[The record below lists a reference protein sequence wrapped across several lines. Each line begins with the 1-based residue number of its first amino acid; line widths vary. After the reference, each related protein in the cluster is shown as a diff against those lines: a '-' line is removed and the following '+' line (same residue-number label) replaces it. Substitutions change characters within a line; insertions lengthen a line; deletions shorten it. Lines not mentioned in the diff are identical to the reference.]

1 MAFHPTE
8 LLDVLPAPEA
18 DCLVAYSGGMDSHV
32 LLHAMAE
39 LRNTGKFIGTLAA
52 IHVNHG
58 LNLGA
63 DNWAEHCAKV
73 CKDLGIPLITVS
85 VSVDRDGKGLEQA
98 AREARHKAFADA
110 MVQMDEGCRLL
121 LAHHQDDQVETQIFR
136 IMRGTGIRG
145 LAGIHTSRAFA
156 NGSMV
161 RPLLGYT
168 RGVLKE
174 YATAQGLDWVEDDS
188 NRNEMLD
195 RNFLRQRVLPE
206 LETRWP
212 GYRKSLQRLAGL
224 AEESQALLREVGE
237 EDLLRVSDFPHR
249 LSIAKLLVFSP
260 ARQRN
265 IVRTWL
271 LIMEANEAILAPDHY
286 VVERIFAEIIPAAQ
300 DAEPVVTWS
309 KAGQVMEIRRFADY
323 VYAVLPL
330 EIPQSRNRLLW
341 ETRTPFEL
349 PGLGSLFAVETADK
363 GLVLPQSRE
372 VEIRFRQGGE
382 SVKPAGRKTR
392 PLKKILQ
399 DYKVPPW
406 WRDKIP
412 LIYIDNAL
420 AAVGDLFIA
429 DEFLVKAGEAKEQKI
444 HQIRWNRS
452 YLHCGY

>member
-1 MAFHPTE
+1 MAFHPTK

-39 LRNTGKFIGTLAA
+39 LRNTGKFNGTLTA
-52 IHVNHG
+52 IHVNHA
-58 LNLGA
+58 LNPGA

-85 VSVDRDGKGLEQA
+85 VSVERDGKGLEQA

-110 MVQMDEGCRLL
+110 IAQMDEGCQLL

-136 IMRGTGIRG
+136 MMRGTGIRG
-145 LAGIHTSRAFA
+145 LAGIHTSRSFA

-161 RPLLGYT
+161 RPLLGHT
-168 RGVLKE
+168 RGVLFE
-174 YATAQGLDWVEDDS
+174 YATAQGLDWIEDDS
-188 NRNEMLD
+188 NRDETLD

-206 LETRWP
+206 LESRWP

-237 EDLLRVSDFPHR
+237 QDLLRVRDFPHR
-249 LSIAKLLVFSP
+249 LSIAKLLEFSP

-271 LIMEANEAILAPDHY
+271 LIMEANEAILAPDRY

-309 KAGQVMEIRRFADY
+309 KSGQIMEMRRFADY

-349 PGLGSLFAVETADK
+349 PGLGSLFAVESADE
-363 GLVLPQSRE
+363 GLVLPDSRE

-412 LIYIDNAL
+412 LIYIDDAL

-429 DEFLVKAGEAKEQKI
+429 DEFQVKAGEVKEQKI